1 LATYKLE
8 TYNNYL
14 YYILGKY
21 DDIDWNDEIK
31 KEEFM
36 PLKFLEEEIDIKLD
50 KLVIYFSHLK

>member
-1 LATYKLE
+1 MATYKLE

-31 KEEFM
+31 KDEFM

>member
-31 KEEFM
+31 KDEFM